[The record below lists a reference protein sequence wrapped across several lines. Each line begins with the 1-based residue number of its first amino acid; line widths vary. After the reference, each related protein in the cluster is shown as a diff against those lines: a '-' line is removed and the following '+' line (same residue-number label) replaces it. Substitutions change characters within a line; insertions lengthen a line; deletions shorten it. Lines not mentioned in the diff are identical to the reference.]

1 MRIVQVCS
9 GGLPIPPPGWGAVE
23 VIVWDLTTRLQEL
36 GHEVLIVNERD
47 TPTSIAQI
55 RAFQPDVVHVHLKHD
70 VLPHLRD
77 LNVLVTWH
85 CAHFDNPEDENF
97 KILLNESHVR
107 ISVHAEAVRR
117 AFLSMGCS
125 PDRLHVIPNG
135 ANERLF
141 HYSETCSNPDRSIY
155 LALID
160 ERKKQYRYQS
170 IDSIDFF
177 GITFDFGKF
186 DPSHPNYKGQ
196 MMRDDLFQR
205 LTTYANSV
213 LLSDSET
220 HSLSLCESLL
230 AGLGVVAS
238 EGASANLDRSK
249 PWITIIPTD
258 KLEDVAYV
266 EEAIARNRA
275 VSIANREEIRKHAL
289 GTVAFGLRVQS
300 YLEVF
305 SLRNA

>member
-23 VIVWDLTTRLQEL
+23 VIVWDLTTRLREL
-36 GHEVLIVNERD
+36 GHDVLIVNERD

-55 RAFQPDVVHVHLKHD
+55 RAFRPDVVHLHLKHEI
-70 VLPHLRD
+70 LPYLRD

-85 CAHFDNPEDENF
+85 SAHFDNPEDPSF
-97 KILLNESHVR
+97 KILLDESYVR
-107 ISVHAEAVRR
+107 ISVHAEAVRQ
-117 AFLSMGCS
+117 AFLAAGCS
-125 PDRLHVIPNG
+125 PDRLHLIPNG

-141 HYSETCSNPDRSIY
+141 HWSETCSKPERSIY

-170 IDSIDFF
+170 INSIDFF
-177 GITFDFGKF
+177 GMAFEFGKF
-186 DPSHPNYKGQ
+186 DPSHPNYKGEI
-196 MMRDDLFQR
+196 MRPDLFQR
-205 LTTYANSV
+205 LTAYANSV
-213 LLSDSET
+213 LLSDTET

-238 EGASANLDRSK
+238 EGASANLDRTK
-249 PWITIIPTD
+249 PWITIIPND

-266 EEAIARNRA
+266 EEAIVRNRA
-275 VSIANREEIRKHAL
+275 VSIANRAEIRKHAL
-289 GTVAFGLRVQS
+289 ETVAFGLRVQS
-300 YLEVF
+300 YLDVF
-305 SLRNA
+305 SLRNT